1 MEKSLLGLNKVA
13 SILEKIQ
20 KVEAL
25 IERAGTEGERQA
37 AIHAKERL
45 DKLKPKDEVEYTIR
59 TNDLWHK
66 KLFAAICHKYKL
78 DTYRYYRQKYTT
90 VMVRISKELLDEVIW
105 PEYLKYSEILEDLV
119 DEITAGVIS
128 KIHKDETEIVI
139 QGDIEYH
146 ANENGSFAGVK

>member
-1 MEKSLLGLNKVA
+1 MT

-37 AIHAKERL
+37 AIQAKERL
-45 DKLKPKDEVEYTIR
+45 EKLTSVAEIEYTIR

-78 DTYRYYRQKYTT
+78 NTYRYHRQKYTT
-90 VMVRISKELLDEVIW
+90 VMVRISKELLDEIVW
-105 PEYLKYSEILEDLV
+105 PEYLKYSDILEELV
-119 DEITAGVIS
+119 DEITAEVIS

-146 ANENGSFAGVK
+146 TNEKEISQEAK